1 MRKLAPRPGITV
13 VNRFISP
20 ITLCLVTAPPKPEA
34 RAKADAEKG
43 VRGSV
48 HDSLPDGG
56 CKVDSLPCA
65 LSDFLEPGSR
75 VGTVN
80 HAAEKAQPFGCII
93 AVSPDVVLRDLGVQS
108 EKGIQVP
115 GFGKDVSRVAKLR
128 GFDDHGFL
136 NIEDVFIPKQIDPAR
151 PA

>member
-1 MRKLAPRPGITV
+1 MRKLAARPGITV

-48 HDSLPDGG
+48 RNSASDGG
-56 CKVDSLPCA
+56 CRVDSLPGA
-65 LSDFLEPGSR
+65 LPDFLEPCSWIGAM
-75 VGTVN
+75 N
-80 HAAEKAQPFGCII
+80 NPPQKAQPLGCIV

-108 EKGIQVP
+108 EKSIHASGL
-115 GFGKDVSRVAKLR
+115 GEDVSRVAKLR
-128 GFDDHGFL
+128 GFDDDGFL
-136 NIEDVFIPKQIDPAR
+136 NVEDVFLPKQIDPAC